1 MVINNADEEET
12 KMSTTTLTDLKV
24 IVFQLK
30 DEEYGIP
37 VQQVQSIER
46 MMHITRVPK
55 VAKFVK
61 GVMNLRG
68 VVTPIID
75 LRNRFGIE
83 EAAYSESTRIIIVGV
98 GDMEVGLIVDAANDV
113 VDIPE
118 EAIEPPPE
126 VVGSIEVEYLNGV
139 AKLDKRLLILLNLEK
154 VLNTEGM
161 KDFKHI
167 EV

>member
-1 MVINNADEEET
+1 
-12 KMSTTTLTDLKV
+12 MSAEALTDIKV

-75 LRNRFGIE
+75 LRKRFGIE
-83 EAAYSESTRIIIVGV
+83 EAEYTESTRIIIVGV
-98 GDMEVGLIVDAANDV
+98 GDLEVGLIVDAANDV
-113 VDIPE
+113 IDIPE
-118 EAIEPPPE
+118 GAIEPPPE
-126 VVGSIEVEYLNGV
+126 VVGTIEVEYLNGV

-154 VLNTEGM
+154 VLISDGLKDLKVVEG
-161 KDFKHI
+161 
-167 EV
+167 